1 MEEANRETQEQ
12 LPCDPQLPPSEALPN
27 RKTETEDKGAPDS
40 RDKRV
45 RRIRA
50 WVGVVLMVA
59 LTLGYFYAF
68 YSGKILTW

>member
-1 MEEANRETQEQ
+1 MEEANRETQEP
-12 LPCDPQLPPSEALPN
+12 LPCDPQLPPSEALPQ
-27 RKTETEDKGAPDS
+27 RKTETEDEWVPDS
-40 RDKRV
+40 WVKRV

-50 WVGVVLMVA
+50 WVGVVFMVA